1 MCNQTGLIDTSSGP
15 KKVNSHGRSR
25 ALFFSFFFSKTGRTE
40 GQKNHPKKI
49 AVKKKMKNRT
59 MQKNSS
65 GGKKGE
71 IRRSKKLKE
80 LPCTLLQSTDFL
92 ENWARILSDLELQ
105 DRAQTELIRASWYAC
120 LFASEPRNDCPLTK
134 SFSATVFH
142 AAFSASLRAAQ
153 RTPISR
159 RRCP

>member
-1 MCNQTGLIDTSSGP
+1 METTNIYMCNQTGLIDTSSGP

-25 ALFFSFFFSKTGRTE
+25 ALFFPFFFSKTGRTE

-92 ENWARILSDLELQ
+92 ENWAQILSDLELQ
-105 DRAQTELIRASWYAC
+105 DTAQTDLVTCI
-120 LFASEPRNDCPLTK
+120 
-134 SFSATVFH
+134 
-142 AAFSASLRAAQ
+142 
-153 RTPISR
+153 
-159 RRCP
+159 

>member
-1 MCNQTGLIDTSSGP
+1 MAE
-15 KKVNSHGRSR
+15 V
-25 ALFFSFFFSKTGRTE
+25 ALFFFPFFFSKTGRTE

-105 DRAQTELIRASWYAC
+105 DRAQTELIRISVRYTGPVYP
-120 LFASEPRNDCPLTK
+120 LF
-134 SFSATVFH
+134 
-142 AAFSASLRAAQ
+142 
-153 RTPISR
+153 
-159 RRCP
+159 

>member
-1 MCNQTGLIDTSSGP
+1 
-15 KKVNSHGRSR
+15 
-25 ALFFSFFFSKTGRTE
+25 
-40 GQKNHPKKI
+40 
-49 AVKKKMKNRT
+49 

-105 DRAQTELIRASWYAC
+105 DRAQTELEIEAGGGRRAVEITAD
-120 LFASEPRNDCPLTK
+120 PNRPD
-134 SFSATVFH
+134 
-142 AAFSASLRAAQ
+142 
-153 RTPISR
+153 
-159 RRCP
+159 